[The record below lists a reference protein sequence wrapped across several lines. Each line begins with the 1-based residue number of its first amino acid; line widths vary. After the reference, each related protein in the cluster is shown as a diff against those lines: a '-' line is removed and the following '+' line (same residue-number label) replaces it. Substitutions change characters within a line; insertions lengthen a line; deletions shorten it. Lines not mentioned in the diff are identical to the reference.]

1 MRRGTDVDRVIAE
14 LARAQNRVVTGRQ
27 LEAAGIGRSAIAHRT
42 AIGRLYRIYRG
53 VYLLDPREDASRI
66 TLFTAAVAAC
76 GDRSL
81 LSHRSAAELWG
92 LLPHE
97 NGAIDVTAVGAEPRG
112 RPGIRRHRIRA
123 LDRRDVRRR
132 RGVPVTAPARTIIDL
147 SMSLQA
153 SDLEHVVATA
163 LRDGLARERELRS
176 ILDRCPTHNGAA
188 ELKAVLDLDGGPA
201 FTRSWAERRM
211 VSLCRQARIPVPVT
225 NTRLHG
231 WEVDCLWPEQRLVVE
246 VDGYKFHG
254 DRFAFESDRR
264 KGAALVAA
272 GYRVIRVTYRQL
284 KDEPLAVIGAI
295 ALALGAQLS

>member
-1 MRRGTDVDRVIAE
+1 
-14 LARAQNRVVTGRQ
+14 
-27 LEAAGIGRSAIAHRT
+27 
-42 AIGRLYRIYRG
+42 
-53 VYLLDPREDASRI
+53 
-66 TLFTAAVAAC
+66 
-76 GDRSL
+76 
-81 LSHRSAAELWG
+81 
-92 LLPHE
+92 
-97 NGAIDVTAVGAEPRG
+97 
-112 RPGIRRHRIRA
+112 
-123 LDRRDVRRR
+123 
-132 RGVPVTAPARTIIDL
+132 
-147 SMSLQA
+147 MSLQA

-211 VSLCRQARIPVPVT
+211 VSLCRQARMPVPVT